1 MEEIFPNLVYKEVLH
16 ASTRDKACQ
25 DFILPVKSMASS
37 LQERNIL
44 DDIADPSF
52 HTLKLAVE
60 TQEDF
65 WRAFNNEHHG
75 LSDKKKEEDSGDL
88 SDQESIDQIIV
99 PSSSYQETVDCAR

>member
-1 MEEIFPNLVYKEVLH
+1 MEQSFPNLVYNEVVH
-16 ASTRDKACQ
+16 ASTRDKASQ
-25 DFILPVKSMASS
+25 DFILPVKSMAST

-75 LSDKKKEEDSGDL
+75 VSDSKEEEDSRDL
-88 SDQESIDQIIV
+88 
-99 PSSSYQETVDCAR
+99 

>member
-1 MEEIFPNLVYKEVLH
+1 
-16 ASTRDKACQ
+16 
-25 DFILPVKSMASS
+25 MASS

-65 WRAFNNEHHG
+65 WRAFNDEHQG
-75 LSDKKKEEDSGDL
+75 INQYEEEEDSDDL
-88 SDQESIDQIIV
+88 TDLGSGNPNFALIFSLLETID
-99 PSSSYQETVDCAR
+99 SSRRKS